1 MRSCRSIVDPPSLS
15 PADMHSKPRPFR
27 PHAARWT
34 RVALAGL
41 ALAAC
46 RDVQQQPATAGPNDV
61 GGTVVVAHPGEP
73 GTLLPGLAGTIIER
87 QITDLL
93 YDRLAEIG
101 DDLNSVG
108 DRGFRKQLADR
119 WEWSPDSLSITFRLN
134 PLAQIG
140 SAACRASG

>member
-1 MRSCRSIVDPPSLS
+1 
-15 PADMHSKPRPFR
+15 MHSKPRPFR

-46 RDVQQQPATAGPNDV
+46 RDVPQPPATAGPNDV
-61 GGTVVVAHPGEP
+61 GVTTVAAQPAEP
-73 GTLLPGLAGTIIER
+73 GTLPPGLAGLSIER

-93 YDRLAEIG
+93 YDRRAEIG
-101 DDLNSVG
+101 DDLSSVG

-119 WEWSPDSLSITFRLN
+119 WEWSPDSLSITFHLN
-134 PLAQIG
+134 PLA
-140 SAACRASG
+140 RWH